1 MSRSNTARRA
11 IAMAL
16 SSLLTL
22 SPLGMPVAQA
32 DKIRDIAT
40 IQGIRE
46 NAVIGYGLVVG
57 LDSSGDQT
65 TQTPFTT
72 QTLNNMLSELGIT
85 VPAGINM
92 QLRNVAAVM
101 VTASMPAF
109 ASPGQQ
115 LDVTVSSVGTARS
128 LRGGTL
134 LMTPLKGADGQVYAL
149 AQGNMVI
156 GGAGAESGGSSVTV
170 NQLSSGRIPSGAT
183 IERTVP
189 LSLGNSG
196 IISLD
201 LKRADFNTA
210 AATMTAINKFFRRQV
225 ATALDARS
233 IQLEAPMDTA
243 ERVGFLAQVQNI
255 QVNESAPPAKVTI
268 NARTGSVIL
277 NSDVKLR
284 RAAVAHGNL
293 SITIDKNEEV
303 SQPNALSNGQTTKTS
318 RPDIRIQTESGALQV
333 LPASADLV
341 DVVNS
346 LNALGAS
353 TQDLISILEALKA
366 AGSLQADLEII

>member
-1 MSRSNTARRA
+1 MHIARRTCA
-11 IAMAL
+11 LAL
-16 SSLLTL
+16 SAIMTL
-22 SPLGMPVAQA
+22 SPLGLSVAEA

-40 IQGIRE
+40 IQGIRD

-85 VPAGINM
+85 VPPGVNM

-101 VTASMPAF
+101 VTASLPPF

-156 GGAGAESGGSSVTV
+156 GGAGAESGGSSVTI

-183 IERTVP
+183 IERSVA
-189 LSLGNSG
+189 LDLGNSG

-210 AATMTAINKFFRRQV
+210 ASTMRAINAFFRRQV

-233 IQLEAPMDTA
+233 IQLEAPMDAA
-243 ERVGFLAQVQNI
+243 ERVSFLAQVQNI
-255 QVNESAPPAKVTI
+255 QVTENAPAPKVTI

-277 NSDVKLR
+277 NADVKLR

-293 SITIDKNEEV
+293 SVTIDKNEEV
-303 SQPNALSNGQTTKTS
+303 SQPNAFSNGRTTKTS
-318 RPDIRIQTESGALQV
+318 RPDIRVQTESGALQV

-366 AGSLQADLEII
+366 SGSLQADLEII

>member
-1 MSRSNTARRA
+1 MPRSITARRA
-11 IAMAL
+11 LSLAL
-16 SSLLTL
+16 GTLLTL
-22 SPLGMPVAQA
+22 SPAVVPLASA
-32 DKIRDIAT
+32 DRIRDIAT
-40 IQGIRE
+40 IQGIRD

-57 LDSSGDQT
+57 LDGSGDQT

-85 VPAGINM
+85 VPSGTNM

-101 VTASMPAF
+101 ITANIPPF

-115 LDVTVSSVGTARS
+115 IDVTVSSVGTAKN

-149 AQGNMVI
+149 AQGNVVI
-156 GGAGAESGGSSVTV
+156 GGAGAESGGSSVTI
-170 NQLSSGRIPSGAT
+170 NQLSSGRIPAGAT
-183 IERTVP
+183 IERSVA
-189 LSLGNSG
+189 LDMSRNG
-196 IISLD
+196 IINLD

-210 AATMTAINKFFRRQV
+210 AATMAAINRYFKRPI
-225 ATALDARS
+225 ATAMDARN
-233 IQLEAPMDTA
+233 IQLLAPMDPA
-243 ERVGFLAQVQNI
+243 ERVGFLAQVQNV
-255 QVNESAPPAKVTI
+255 QVNEAAPAAKVTI
-268 NARTGSVIL
+268 NARTGSVIM
-277 NSDVKLR
+277 NADVKLR

-293 SITIDKNEEV
+293 SITIDRQDEV
-303 SQPNALSNGQTTKTS
+303 NQPGPLSNGETRTTPRANIAVQS
-318 RPDIRIQTESGALQV
+318 ESGALQIV
-333 LPASADLV
+333 PASTDLV